1 MKCKKFAIYS
11 LIVHNCKHPEI
22 GVLGGLVTP
31 WSLFWSLYINR
42 SEHTCSDLVFCGGRC
57 KI

>member
-1 MKCKKFAIYS
+1 MKCKKIARYS
-11 LIVHNCKHPEI
+11 LFVHNCKTPEI
-22 GVLGGLVTP
+22 EVFGGLVTP

-42 SEHTCSDLVFCGGRC
+42 SEHTCSDLVFYNGHC